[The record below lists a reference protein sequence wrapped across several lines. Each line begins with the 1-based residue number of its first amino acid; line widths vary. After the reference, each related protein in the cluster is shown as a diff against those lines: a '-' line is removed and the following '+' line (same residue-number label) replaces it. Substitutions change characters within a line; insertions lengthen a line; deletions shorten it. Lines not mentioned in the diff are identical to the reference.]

1 MEQQVKTNGEFKT
14 RSFLFVE
21 NEIFDKDWVKEVE
34 LEPGKYYYRF
44 KIDVQ
49 EDSNPI
55 TTYYTFIKKD
65 NEIGIDTEEKSEE
78 IVNGGIIE
86 TFNVLLVY

>member
-44 KIDVQ
+44 KIDV
-49 EDSNPI
+49 
-55 TTYYTFIKKD
+55 
-65 NEIGIDTEEKSEE
+65 
-78 IVNGGIIE
+78 
-86 TFNVLLVY
+86 